1 MRVALV
7 LLSISMGLWQPAA
20 SQLELMTPS
29 RNRPHVL
36 EVNLT
41 TVLVPTTVSRRDDDT
56 VVRGLG
62 KDDFRVFEEGIE
74 QSIVSVSE
82 EDAPV
87 TLNILLDT
95 SGSMRPKK
103 TVRRGNGSAIGS
115 LEVEVL
121 DQTDKLTPAIFG
133 INTLLGYVYRED
145 MLSLTTF
152 AGKPVVV
159 GDFGI
164 RPEQIERA
172 LTRLEPKGLTSLNES
187 IRFVAKNMARY
198 EKDGGKL
205 PENRIL
211 LIISDGEDT
220 TSWIWDSDKSVVED
234 IRETG
239 LRVYAVGIIERIN
252 LFKKLADAT
261 GGKVVVVNDTSTLS
275 KVIPDLL
282 REMHN
287 QYQIT
292 FNSTLPLDGKYRKV
306 KVTLNDHPEYQVHAR
321 PGYLAQV
328 R

>member
-20 SQLELMTPS
+20 SQLELLPS
-29 RNRPHVL
+29 PRNRPHVL

-74 QSIVSVSE
+74 QPIVSVAE

-103 TVRRGNGSAIGS
+103 TQRKGNASAIGNLS
-115 LEVEVL
+115 EEP

-152 AGKPVVV
+152 AGKPVVA

-172 LTRLEPKGLTSLNES
+172 LTRIEPKGLTSLNES

-306 KVTLNDHPEYQVHAR
+306 KVTLNNHSEYQVHAR